1 MFVQP
6 TALKSSSIETLR
18 IDPATNNVVVKFFN
32 NVKHYIY
39 TNVDIDIV
47 TDYLFDHTNSAGKFV
62 NEIKQS
68 GAPVAT
74 FWSLILITQC

>member
-6 TALKSSSIETLR
+6 SVLKSSSIETLR

-39 TNVDIDIV
+39 TNVEIDLV
-47 TDYLFDHTNSAGKFV
+47 LDYLMEGKTSAGQFV
-62 NEIKQS
+62 NAIKQS
-68 GAPVAT
+68 EAQFAT
-74 FWSLILITQC
+74 FW

>member
-6 TALKSSSIETLR
+6 TVLKSSSIETLR

-39 TNVDIDIV
+39 TNVEMNLV
-47 TDYLFDHTNSAGKFV
+47 VDYLFDGNTSAGQFV
-62 NEIKQS
+62 NAIKQS
-68 GAPVAT
+68 DAQFAT
-74 FWSLILITQC
+74 YW